1 MDALTENGYVDDA
14 WRLITRE
21 EYPSI
26 GYMLQQEA
34 TTIWERF
41 ELKKTPGMNSHN
53 HPMYGAVGYWFY
65 AYIAGVRPT
74 APGFAEADIRPFFP
88 EALQSASAVLDTV
101 RGELS
106 VRWVK
111 RYGAVWLYVTVPF
124 GVRATVYFGE
134 SPVQIGSGSW
144 TFSRPLPPA

>member
-106 VRWVK
+106 CLLYTSPPTPPSPSRRGTPPVLFRH
-111 RYGAVWLYVTVPF
+111 GAKEP
-124 GVRATVYFGE
+124 
-134 SPVQIGSGSW
+134 
-144 TFSRPLPPA
+144 